1 MTQAQPEPWRGR
13 INALIY
19 GVELS
24 RPVPDEDVA
33 RVARNLVRQKV
44 YTDPVEVYYEAA
56 LAAVGSS
63 TALAGSSTADANA
76 RSFLSRLIDLLYA
89 MQPWPEPAYRVVP
102 DAEPATLRA
111 PLIGRIAAGR
121 LLVQQRTGIL
131 LQALT
136 PAAEEFGAVLAMRSG
151 ATVALRA
158 TRSAAAAGVEVR
170 SDAADPDAVRSELRQ
185 ATGLEVEP
193 QT

>member
-13 INALIY
+13 INALTY

-33 RVARNLVRQKV
+33 RVAGNLVRQKV
-44 YTDPVEVYYEAA
+44 YTDPVEIYYEAA
-56 LAAVGSS
+56 LAALGSS
-63 TALAGSSTADANA
+63 TALAGSPAADANV
-76 RSFLSRLIDLLYA
+76 RSFLSRLVDLLYT
-89 MQPWPEPAYRVVP
+89 MQPWAEPAYRVVP
-102 DAEPATLRA
+102 DAEPAALGGR
-111 PLIGRIAAGR
+111 LIGRIAAGR

-158 TRSAAAAGVEVR
+158 TRAAAAAGVEVR
-170 SDAADPDAVRSELRQ
+170 SDAADPDAVRAEVQQ
-185 ATGLEVEP
+185 ATGLEVAP
-193 QT
+193 PA